1 MLLHC
6 HLYNISR
13 FCLQYSSII
22 IYSILILP
30 VSVAGWPG
38 GASGGASAGDARD
51 KASIL
56 WLERSPG
63 KENGNPL
70 QYSCLENPVDRGLA
84 GYSPWGRKELDI
96 TEWLGT
102 YTHIAGGNFLMMW
115 WSSSLRNESLVVL
128 LIFELDCCSLL
139 LTFTTVYGLPQ
150 WLSKE
155 STSNAGDTGSVPGSR
170 RSPGEG
176 NGNSFL
182 CSCLGNPMD
191 REA

>member
-1 MLLHC
+1 M
-6 HLYNISR
+6 
-13 FCLQYSSII
+13 II
-22 IYSILILP
+22 FS
-30 VSVAGWPG
+30 
-38 GASGGASAGDARD
+38 
-51 KASIL
+51 SIL

-155 STSNAGDTGSVPGSR
+155 STSNTRDIGSIPGSG
-170 RSPGEG
+170 RSPGG
-176 NGNSFL
+176 RNS
-182 CSCLGNPMD
+182 NPLPYSFAWEIPWTEEPGRGHKRVRHD
-191 REA
+191 LATKQQQ